1 MGFSKDIFE
10 QYRREVRIMWRVL
23 AVGAVAA
30 GGVHLFSLPWISRLV
45 SSSEEGSRTEL
56 EATPIEVFVEEEVV
70 QQATEPEP
78 EPKENPE
85 PAASAERP
93 TAAPLATNVEP
104 VPISEVASADTVAV
118 APAIATENGEVD
130 GQGAVGTSSAI
141 GLVPGTDNPT
151 EVGDRINLPNPE
163 VLDRPRTRV
172 QETTL
177 AARAPRVVSCN
188 PCTSPNYPTTA
199 RQDGNQGQPV
209 ISATYDEN
217 GRVISATVEVSSG
230 DSALDQAALEE
241 VRSNFGFQDSSGQ
254 AGQVSIDFTY
264 VIGGSRQY
272 EAAQQAGERL
282 TVEVP
287 SSRQVRSSAPAS
299 DSSAEDA
306 AGDTREPEA
315 SNSTPA
321 SEPSSEPGSD
331 VDSETSRPAASEPA
345 VPESAAPEPTSA
357 ETVSEPPASEPVVP
371 EVPAIAEPSTGASVT
386 SPAAPQALPPAS
398 SSSATPTE
406 PITPAQPPDISPSDI
421 SPPDISPRSSL

>member
-1 MGFSKDIFE
+1 
-10 QYRREVRIMWRVL
+10 MWRVL

-118 APAIATENGEVD
+118 APVIATESGEVD

-141 GLVPGTDNPT
+141 GLVPGTGDPT
-151 EVGDRINLPNPE
+151 EVGDRINLPDPE

-177 AARAPRVVSCN
+177 AARRPSGPRVVSCS

-217 GRVISATVEVSSG
+217 GRVISATVEISSG

-287 SSRQVRSSAPAS
+287 SSRPVQSSPPAP

-306 AGDTREPEA
+306 TEDTREPEA
-315 SNSTPA
+315 PNSAPA
-321 SEPSSEPGSD
+321 SEPSSEPDSD
-331 VDSETSRPAASEPA
+331 VNSETSQPTESEPA

-357 ETVSEPPASEPVVP
+357 ETVSEPPASEAVLP
-371 EVPAIAEPSTGASVT
+371 EFPAIAEPSTGESVT

-421 SPPDISPRSSL
+421 SPPDISPPDISPRSSL